1 MYVNVYQ
8 ILYWIGDVMKRS
20 ILIIEDDLD
29 VQEYIKEILILKHYQ
44 VDAANDG
51 VEGIIQFQKQQYDLV
66 LLDID
71 LPNLDGYNI
80 CKVIRSQSNVPII
93 MVTALNSENDELK
106 AFQVGIDDYI
116 VKPFSFEILLKRVEA
131 VLRRVNTNLPYKL
144 IQFEEI
150 SLNPDSFVVYINGEK
165 KKLTTKEFEMLY
177 IFLKNP
183 GRVLSR
189 EFLLNE
195 VWGLDYYGDSRVIDA
210 YVKKLRKKLNIPYI
224 KTVTGIGY
232 KIDSASEV

>member
-1 MYVNVYQ
+1 
-8 ILYWIGDVMKRS
+8 MKRS